1 MARNSKQ
8 KDEPQEQPKLP
19 DAVDIAKQLITHL
32 NKEFGTRVAYNLSH
46 DTSPTHVKRWIH
58 TGSVQLDYIVS
69 NRRNGG
75 LPEGRIIE
83 IAGPPSSGKSHI
95 AFHLARTVQELGG
108 IVVYIDSENAV
119 PLEKL
124 AEMGVDVNKRFVYCD
139 THCTEEVF
147 KLAEATIMHAT
158 AANASVPVLIV
169 WDSVAATS
177 PKQELEG
184 EYDDQQ
190 MGLQARTIAKALRKI
205 TGIIASHNVTFL
217 CLNQI
222 KSKVGVVFGSPE
234 FTPGGAAIPFHASV
248 RIKLSA
254 GKQVKDPQGNVL
266 GIEVTAT
273 VTKNKVA
280 RPFRKATFLILF
292 GYGIIEH
299 EQIFDEFKEALKANV
314 PIRLARNG
322 RQYVYADGQW
332 RTFVVLDADGVEV
345 YQKRYQRGSLPEL
358 MRDAEFNG
366 HVMDALEAIMV
377 ITNPDYES
385 AEVESAADEQQKKA
399 VELLCS

>member
-1 MARNSKQ
+1 
-8 KDEPQEQPKLP
+8 
-19 DAVDIAKQLITHL
+19 
-32 NKEFGTRVAYNLSH
+32 
-46 DTSPTHVKRWIH
+46 
-58 TGSVQLDYIVS
+58 
-69 NRRNGG
+69 
-75 LPEGRIIE
+75 
-83 IAGPPSSGKSHI
+83 
-95 AFHLARTVQELGG
+95 
-108 IVVYIDSENAV
+108 
-119 PLEKL
+119 
-124 AEMGVDVNKRFVYCD
+124 
-139 THCTEEVF
+139 
-147 KLAEATIMHAT
+147 
-158 AANASVPVLIV
+158 VPVLIV

-332 RTFVVLDADGVEV
+332 RTFVVPKSCNDLNA
-345 YQKRYQRGSLPEL
+345 GSAKMVPES
-358 MRDAEFNG
+358 
-366 HVMDALEAIMV
+366 V
-377 ITNPDYES
+377 IARSVRSVSTRSRSTVSSLGDPLS
-385 AEVESAADEQQKKA
+385 FTTSVVRS
-399 VELLCS
+399 V